1 MGREATPVRRRS
13 YRDLPATYAILLIL
27 AIMYVLEGG
36 LGGSPQLMR
45 MVDLGAQVNVL
56 VLQGQWW
63 RIFTAIFLHL
73 NWLHILVNGYSLFV
87 MGELVEPAFGS
98 RRFVVVF
105 LLGGIMGGLL
115 ALVTYPPYTVL
126 VGASGA
132 IFGLLGATGV
142 IALEA
147 QGPVRSYLLRWLGSI
162 LVLNLALD
170 FMYPGIGVWDH
181 VGGLIGGFLAA
192 YMLGGVHRL
201 SGWPSRAAG
210 VAYVVVCVGLIAF
223 AHIYG

>member
-1 MGREATPVRRRS
+1 VRRRS

-147 QGPVRSYLLRWLGSI
+147 QGPMRGYLLRWLGSI
-162 LVLNLALD
+162 LVLNLAFD

-181 VGGLIGGFLAA
+181 VGGLVGGFLAA
-192 YMLGGVHRL
+192 TMIGGVRRL
-201 SGWPSRAAG
+201 QGLRAKVAG
-210 VAYVVVCVGLIAF
+210 IAYVLICAGLAGY
-223 AHIYG
+223 ASLHG